1 MFACYS
7 LMLVMGPVVIISFQD
22 LIQSPKKQVL
32 DQKMSYFT
40 STVIRYETAFLCL
53 KMLVEMLITVTI
65 IKNET
70 KFEYTII

>member
-1 MFACYS
+1 
-7 LMLVMGPVVIISFQD
+7 MGPVVIISFQD

-40 STVIRYETAFLCL
+40 STVISYETAFLCL

-70 KFEYTII
+70 KFEYTIIWYNRDK